1 MKYPIKAIESV
12 NNYEALQADFKFKLS
27 QIRDEI
33 IKKHNYRIA
42 NEGEWK
48 KIQLVTG
55 SSELY

>member
-1 MKYPIKAIESV
+1 M
-12 NNYEALQADFKFKLS
+12 QGDFKFKLS

-42 NEGEWK
+42 KEGEWK

-55 SSELY
+55 SSELYELYFD